1 MQQLLI
7 VITVIISIV
16 LIGAVLIQKSKGGGL
31 SSSFAGANQIMGVR
45 GTNSFIEKAT
55 WTLAIIICFTSLL
68 SGILM
73 RGENKADQPLVKEVN
88 ALDQFPGSYDTT
100 TATDEA
106 TPILGA
112 DEAVE
117 TVEAVEVTEPAAET
131 AAEAPATEE

>member
-1 MQQLLI
+1 MQQVLI

-55 WTLAIIICFTSLL
+55 WTLAIIICFTSLI

-73 RGENKADQPLVKEVN
+73 SHENTADQPLVKDVN
-88 ALDQFPGSYDTT
+88 LIDQFPGSYDTT

-106 TPILGA
+106 APAITVE
-112 DEAVE
+112 EAVE
-117 TVEAVEVTEPAAET
+117 TEAVAE
-131 AAEAPATEE
+131 PATEE

>member
-1 MQQLLI
+1 MQQVLI

-68 SGILM
+68 SGILLT
-73 RGENKADQPLVKEVN
+73 RSNNTGDQPLVKDVN
-88 ALDQFPGSYDTT
+88 AVEQFPGSYDTA

-106 TPILGA
+106 TPVLGT

-117 TVEAVEVTEPAAET
+117 TIEAVEVAEPAAEQ
-131 AAEAPATEE
+131 E